1 MYQGRLSRSLVLS
14 EQEPLAQDPPE
25 DTVSTYIDPSTAM
38 TIARQARAE
47 QISRAEQYHQT
58 RTAHGHEGPADGP
71 QPRHRWHLGR

>member
-1 MYQGRLSRSLVLS
+1 M
-14 EQEPLAQDPPE
+14 
-25 DTVSTYIDPSTAM
+25 STYIDPSTAM

-58 RTAHGHEGPADGP
+58 RTAHGYEGPADGP